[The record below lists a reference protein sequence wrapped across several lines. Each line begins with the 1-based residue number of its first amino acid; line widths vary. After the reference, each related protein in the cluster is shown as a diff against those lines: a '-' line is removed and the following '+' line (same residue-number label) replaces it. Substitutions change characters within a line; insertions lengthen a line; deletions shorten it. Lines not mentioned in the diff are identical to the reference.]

1 MKSELEDSL
10 DTTAAV
16 QDVRQ
21 KRELEVVQLKKLI
34 EDDGKN
40 HEQQLQDAR
49 HKHGQQ
55 IEQLNEQVDQ
65 AKKVGILHLF

>member
-34 EDDGKN
+34 EDEGKN
-40 HEQQLQDAR
+40 HEQQLQDVR

-55 IEQLNEQVDQ
+55 VEQLNEQVDQ
-65 AKKVGILHLF
+65 AKKVGVLHLF